1 MIRSSGQVFE
11 TINKQLVFLKL
22 ILSKSIDQITA
33 IEIYQLR
40 KKEATENNNYRY
52 LHLFI
57 LKTYLMNIVYMSRST
72 FIHYDVNKGWW
83 QKNERG
89 V

>member
-33 IEIYQLR
+33 IEIHQLR
-40 KKEATENNNYRY
+40 KKEATVNNNYRY

-72 FIHYDVNKGWW
+72 FKCYDVNKGWW

>member
-11 TINKQLVFLKL
+11 TIKKQLVFLKL

-33 IEIYQLR
+33 IEIHQLR
-40 KKEATENNNYRY
+40 KKDATVNNNYRY

-72 FIHYDVNKGWW
+72 FKCYDVNKGWW